1 MRISSVMQGWY
12 RKGGSVV
19 VLTTLIMA
27 MLLLAL
33 PVRAD
38 ILVSPQRV
46 YLDDDKRST
55 TVILRNPSAGPR
67 TYRLEWIEQ
76 RMSEDGVY
84 SEYKE
89 GEVPKHSQASPYLR
103 LSPRQITVQPNSN
116 QSVRVEFKPGKE
128 MKPGEYRSHMI
139 FRVVEAL
146 SEPMTVQKI
155 AGDGDNKGMTLMVS
169 MQMSIAIP
177 VVVRHQ
183 VTETPQVKI
192 ASVDVVPAATPG
204 QPLQL
209 AVLMESAGLVGC
221 IGRVSVD
228 MQRDAGAAVERIGAA
243 DNISIFAEVGKRRL
257 VVNLRDSS
265 IPAGAWVRVAYEGV
279 DEYAGILWDE
289 KVFQVH

>member
-1 MRISSVMQGWY
+1 MRFSPVMQGWY
-12 RKGGSVV
+12 RKSGSVL
-19 VLTTLIMA
+19 VLIA
-27 MLLLAL
+27 LLMLAL

-38 ILVSPQRV
+38 VLVSPQRV
-46 YLDDDKRST
+46 SLDDDKRSA

-84 SEYKE
+84 SAYKE
-89 GEVPKHSQASPYLR
+89 GEEQKHASASPYLR

-116 QSVRVEFKPGKE
+116 QSIRVEFKPGKE
-128 MKPGEYRSHMI
+128 MKPGEYRSHLI
-139 FRVVEAL
+139 FRVVEEL
-146 SEPMTVQKI
+146 SEPVSVQKI
-155 AGDGDNKGMTLMVS
+155 VGEGDNKGMTLMVS
-169 MQMSIAIP
+169 MQMSVAIP

-192 ASVDVVPAATPG
+192 ASVEVVPATEPE

-209 AVLMESAGLVGC
+209 AVLMESKGLVGC

-228 MQRDAGAAVERIGAA
+228 MQRNAGAAVERIGSA
-243 DNISIFAEVGKRRL
+243 DNISIFAEVGKRLL

-265 IPAGAWVRVAYEGV
+265 IPAGAWVRVAYEGI

-289 KVFQVH
+289 KVFQVK